1 MPKLH
6 IALMERW
13 NGLMMPCM
21 TLILRRLWIA
31 TGTFI
36 LGQAT
41 MTLAVSTK
49 LKNEMRE
56 LKGVNWSEET
66 RQFLEERVK
75 RLKVLQKLD
84 EITKNSRLTDWR
96 DHEAK
101 SKL

>member
-1 MPKLH
+1 MS
-6 IALMERW
+6 
-13 NGLMMPCM
+13 
-21 TLILRRLWIA
+21 
-31 TGTFI
+31 
-36 LGQAT
+36 QAT

-84 EITKNSRLTDWR
+84 EITKNSELTEEDAI
-96 DHEAK
+96 DFGKKIKAGIAK
-101 SKL
+101 RHGI